1 MCSNPNTQKVQ
12 EIAAASSPIG
22 SISQRRQRVRAKLV
36 PTTATSLQVRQAI
49 QTSTLVDGRAA
60 REEPLGIN
68 AERERLARTIEVWS
82 PRSSRPLTEEDARKI
97 CENVLG
103 FFRVLIEW
111 KAKQAASTSGRDRD
125 AA

>member
-1 MCSNPNTQKVQ
+1 MQPLKRTAGVKVCPLSKQ
-12 EIAAASSPIG
+12 GTGHRSVP
-22 SISQRRQRVRAKLV
+22 RRGRVRCGL
-36 PTTATSLQVRQAI
+36 PTF
-49 QTSTLVDGRAA
+49 VDGYAA
-60 REEPLGIN
+60 REEPLGTN

-82 PRSSRPLTEEDARKI
+82 PRSSRPLTEGDAREI

-111 KAKQAASTSGRDRD
+111 KARQAASTSGRDRD

>member
-1 MCSNPNTQKVQ
+1 MNRNRRPQLQLSVRTQ
-12 EIAAASSPIG
+12 G
-22 SISQRRQRVRAKLV
+22 SESDPRRGRVRCGL
-36 PTTATSLQVRQAI
+36 PTF
-49 QTSTLVDGRAA
+49 VDGYAA
-60 REEPLGIN
+60 REEPLGTN

-82 PRSSRPLTEEDARKI
+82 PRSSRPLTEEDAREI
-97 CENVLG
+97 CGNVLG